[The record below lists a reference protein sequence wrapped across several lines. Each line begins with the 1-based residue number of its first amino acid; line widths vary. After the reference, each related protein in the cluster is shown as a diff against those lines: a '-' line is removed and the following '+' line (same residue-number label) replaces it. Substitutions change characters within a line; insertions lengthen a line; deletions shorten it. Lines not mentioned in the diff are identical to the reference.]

1 MKKKTFIG
9 LATLSILSAVGL
21 TQFSPSVDAA
31 TIEDVKIEIDKIKK
45 ELGAPKHNDP
55 GLSKAIY
62 DKIAEIGEYDL
73 LNSIE
78 IGEISADEVLA
89 ELKVYRENKQ
99 EKPTLAIANTKLS
112 DEELSKL
119 KGAMEYEEVARAET
133 AYYKVLDKNKDKFYG
148 EANKNGERSKISN
161 LIAYI
166 GYGEELK
173 LEAKI
178 ALKKSQLLKQQY
190 EEAALEA
197 QEFIKSHPTLT
208 DEEKAA
214 VNKKAED
221 INEKRKGINVQ
232 FLFDRVYY
240 VGNGIKESLRVYE
253 NENPEFKEAAER
265 LRTAITKLESKV
277 DKVARKKVVLEEI
290 SDIEEAI
297 RDLNPE
303 RKAIGLHAKLL
314 ELKAE
319 LAYLENRP
327 FSTNG
332 VEAAVSDF
340 HDYHG
345 NHGYIGLNGAEAAI
359 NEVPEF
365 DLSTLKPEEK
375 PAEPSQ
381 EKPNVTPAIS
391 EVKPELK
398 PEVSAI
404 VEKEETPKK
413 WETVNSWKQ
422 DNGKWYRYDKEGKKQ
437 TGWVQDGNWY
447 YLNSNGEMKTG
458 WLLKDNTWYYLN
470 NSGAMEK
477 GWNAVDGKWYF
488 MNQSGAMEKGW
499 VEVSGQWY
507 FMNSS
512 GVMQTGWVQVSGK
525 WYYFNQSGE
534 LLTNT
539 KTPDGY
545 YVNANGEWV

>member
-1 MKKKTFIG
+1 MKKKTLIG
-9 LATLSILSAVGL
+9 LATLSILSTVGL
-21 TQFSPSVDAA
+21 TQFSSSVDAA

-45 ELGAPKHNDP
+45 ELEVPKHNDP
-55 GLSKAIY
+55 GLSKTIY

-78 IGEISADEVLA
+78 TGEISADEVLA

-99 EKPTLAIANTKLS
+99 EKPTLAIANLKLS

-133 AYYKVLDKNKDKFYG
+133 AYYKILDKNKDKFYG
-148 EANKNGERSKISN
+148 EANRDGIRSKISD
-161 LIAYI
+161 LIASM
-166 GYGEELK
+166 GYSKELK
-173 LEAKI
+173 QEAKLSLEKRKI
-178 ALKKSQLLKQQY
+178 LKRQYKDALLSA
-190 EEAALEA
+190 EE
-197 QEFIKSHPTLT
+197 FVKSHPTLS
-208 DEEKAA
+208 DKEKEE
-214 VNKKAED
+214 VYKKAED
-221 INEKRKGINVQ
+221 IKRKIESINIR
-232 FLFDRVYY
+232 FNFDYAYY
-240 VGNGIKESLRVYE
+240 QGNGIANLLNIYE

-265 LRTAITKLESKV
+265 LRAAITKLESKV
-277 DKVARKKVVLEEI
+277 DKVARKKAVLEEI

-303 RKAIGLHAKLL
+303 WKSIGLHAKLL

-319 LAYLENRP
+319 LAFLENRP

-340 HDYHG
+340 HDYYG

-365 DLSTLKPEEK
+365 DLSTLKPQET
-375 PAEPSQ
+375 PTEPSQ
-381 EKPNVTPAIS
+381 EKPNVTPTIS

-398 PEVSAI
+398 PEVPAI

-413 WETVNSWKQ
+413 EETVSSWKRE
-422 DNGKWYRYDKEGKKQ
+422 NGKWYRYDKEGKKQ
-437 TGWVQDGNWY
+437 TGWIQDGSWY
-447 YLNSNGEMKTG
+447 YLNSKGEMQTG

-477 GWNAVDGKWYF
+477 GWNEVDGKWYF

-499 VEVSGQWY
+499 VEVSGKWY
-507 FMNSS
+507 FMNQS
-512 GVMQTGWVQVSGK
+512 GAMQTGWVQVSGK

>member
-9 LATLSILSAVGL
+9 LATLSILSTVGL
-21 TQFSPSVDAA
+21 TQFSSSIDAA
-31 TIEDVKIEIDKIKK
+31 TIEDVKIEIAKIKK
-45 ELGAPKHNDP
+45 ELGMPEHGGP
-55 GLSKAIY
+55 GLSKEIY
-62 DKIAEIGEYDL
+62 EKIEKIGEYDL

-78 IGEISADEVLA
+78 TGEISADEVLA

-99 EKPTLAIANTKLS
+99 EKPILAIANMKLS
-112 DEELSKL
+112 EEELSKL
-119 KGAMEYEEVARAET
+119 KDAMEYEEVARAET

-148 EANKNGERSKISN
+148 EANRDGVRSKISN

-178 ALKKSQLLKQQY
+178 ALKKSKLLKQQY
-190 EEAALEA
+190 EEVTLEA
-197 QEFIKSHPTLT
+197 QEFIKNHPTLT
-208 DEEKAA
+208 VEEKAA
-214 VNKKAED
+214 VNREAND

-297 RDLNPE
+297 RDLDPE

-319 LAYLENRP
+319 LAYLEDRP

-340 HDYHG
+340 HDYYG

-365 DLSTLKPEEK
+365 DLNTLKPELK
-375 PAEPSQ
+375 PAEPIQ
-381 EKPNVTPAIS
+381 EKPNVTPTIS

-413 WETVNSWKQ
+413 EETVSSWKQ
-422 DNGKWYRYDKEGKKQ
+422 ENGKWYRYDKEGKKQ
-437 TGWVQDGNWY
+437 TGWIQDGSWY
-447 YLNSNGEMKTG
+447 YLNSKGEMQTG

-477 GWNAVDGKWYF
+477 GWNEVDGKWYF
-488 MNQSGAMEKGW
+488 MNQSGAME
-499 VEVSGQWY
+499 
-507 FMNSS
+507 
-512 GVMQTGWVQVSGK
+512 TGWVQVSGK
-525 WYYFNQSGE
+525 WYFFNQSGE

-545 YVNANGEWV
+545 YVNANGEWI

>member
-9 LATLSILSAVGL
+9 LATLSILSTVGL
-21 TQFSPSVDAA
+21 TQFSSSIDAA
-31 TIEDVKIEIDKIKK
+31 TIEDVKAELRKIEK
-45 ELGAPKHNDP
+45 ELGVPRNIGPATEKE
-55 GLSKAIY
+55 IY
-62 DKIAEIGEYDL
+62 NKFLEIGEYDL

-78 IGEISADEVLA
+78 TGEISADEVLA

-99 EKPTLAIANTKLS
+99 EKPTLAIANMKLS

-133 AYYKVLDKNKDKFYG
+133 AYYKILDKNKDKVFG
-148 EANKNGERSKISN
+148 QTKIKNY
-161 LIAYI
+161 IAYI

-173 LEAKI
+173 REAEI
-178 ALKKSQLLKQQY
+178 GLKKSQKLKQQY
-190 EEAALEA
+190 KEALIEA
-197 QEFIKSHPTLT
+197 QEFIKNHPTLT
-208 DEEKAA
+208 DEEKVA

-221 INEKRKGINVQ
+221 INKKREEINVQ

-240 VGNGIKESLRVYE
+240 VGNGVADWLNLYE

-297 RDLNPE
+297 HDLEPE

-319 LAYLENRP
+319 LSYLEDRP

-365 DLSTLKPEEK
+365 DLSTLKPQET
-375 PAEPSQ
+375 PTEPSQ
-381 EKPNVTPAIS
+381 EKPNETPTIS

-398 PEVSAI
+398 PEVPAI
-404 VEKEETPKK
+404 VEKEET
-413 WETVNSWKQ
+413 VSSWKQ
-422 DNGKWYRYDKEGKKQ
+422 ENGKWYRYDKEGKKQ
-437 TGWVQDGNWY
+437 TGWVQDGSWY
-447 YLNSNGEMKTG
+447 YLNSKGEMQTG

-499 VEVSGQWY
+499 VEVSGKWY
-507 FMNSS
+507 FMNQS
-512 GVMQTGWVQVSGK
+512 GAMQTGWVQVSGK

>member
-9 LATLSILSAVGL
+9 LATLSILSTVGL
-21 TQFSPSVDAA
+21 TQFSSSIDAA

-45 ELGAPKHNDP
+45 ELGTPEHGGP
-55 GLSKAIY
+55 GLSKEIY
-62 DKIAEIGEYDL
+62 EKIEKIGEYDL

-78 IGEISADEVLA
+78 TGEISADEVLA

-99 EKPTLAIANTKLS
+99 EKPTLAISNMKLS

-133 AYYKVLDKNKDKFYG
+133 AYYKVLDKNKDKVFG
-148 EANKNGERSKISN
+148 QTKIKNY
-161 LIAYI
+161 IAYI

-173 LEAKI
+173 REAEI
-178 ALKKSQLLKQQY
+178 GLKKSQKLKQQY
-190 EEAALEA
+190 KEALIEA
-197 QEFIKSHPTLT
+197 QEFIKNHPTLT
-208 DEEKAA
+208 DKEKVA

-221 INEKRKGINVQ
+221 INKKREEINVQ

-240 VGNGIKESLRVYE
+240 VGNGVADWLNLYE

-265 LRTAITKLESKV
+265 LRSAITKLANKV
-277 DKVARKKVVLEEI
+277 DKVERKKVVLKEI
-290 SDIEEAI
+290 AEIEEAI

-319 LAYLENRP
+319 LAYLEDRP

-359 NEVPEF
+359 NEVIEF
-365 DLSTLKPEEK
+365 DLNTLKTEEK
-375 PAEPSQ
+375 PAEPIQ
-381 EKPNVTPAIS
+381 EKPNVTPTIS

-413 WETVNSWKQ
+413 EETVSSWKQ
-422 DNGKWYRYDKEGKKQ
+422 ENGKWYRYDKEGKKQ
-437 TGWVQDGNWY
+437 TGWIQDGSWY
-447 YLNSNGEMKTG
+447 YLNSKGEMQTG

-477 GWNAVDGKWYF
+477 GWNEVDGKWYF
-488 MNQSGAMEKGW
+488 MNQSGAM
-499 VEVSGQWY
+499 
-507 FMNSS
+507 
-512 GVMQTGWVQVSGK
+512 QTGWVQVSGK
-525 WYYFNQSGE
+525 WYFFNQSGE

-545 YVNANGEWV
+545 YVNANGEWI